1 MENQEYRTKDLY
13 LASYLQLK
21 GFEIIKLEKNDKR
34 FTFIFQ
40 DSDGMHPYIE
50 EFYARKAQV
59 EPMEYSLAMK
69 QVKSKLY
76 NFT

>member
-1 MENQEYRTKDLY
+1 MDTKEYRTKDLY

-21 GFEIIKLEKNDKR
+21 GFEIIRLEKNDKR
-34 FTFIFQ
+34 FTFIFT
-40 DSDGMHPYIE
+40 DSDGMNPYIE